1 MKKLSSAL
9 YEIKFNNGN
18 RIYYIERMINGEV
31 LILTLR
37 GNKNR
42 QDKDIKKAQEAA
54 EKIHDD

>member
-1 MKKLSSAL
+1 
-9 YEIKFNNGN
+9 
-18 RIYYIERMINGEV
+18 MINGEV